1 MNKLMKIAVLFL
13 LLLNFTNT
21 TFAQPDLPNIGV
33 ITQGGL
39 NIISWKNP
47 YKGGLKSMAV
57 ERSNDSVHNFT
68 AIGYVKNLN
77 DAVQSFV
84 DVHPM
89 VGKNWYRLHIVFTS
103 DVDWMSNEQFIGV
116 DSAAIANRKPL
127 PPSDS
132 LQKIINA
139 TGGVATVSELKAVEM
154 PKSQYVFAN
163 PFTGNVNIEIQ
174 DAIEGNY
181 QLIFYDANDKEVLK
195 IPRINDKTVIL
206 DKRNFQ
212 NTGLYKFRLLKNK
225 EEFDKGYVTIY

>member
-1 MNKLMKIAVLFL
+1 MKIAVLFL